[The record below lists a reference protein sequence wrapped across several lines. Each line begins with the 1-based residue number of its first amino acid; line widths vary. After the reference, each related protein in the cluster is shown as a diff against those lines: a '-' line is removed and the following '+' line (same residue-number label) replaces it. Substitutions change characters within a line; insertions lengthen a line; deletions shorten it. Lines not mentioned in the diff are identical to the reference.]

1 MKNKLS
7 FSSELAKFG
16 VGLFETMKVIGGR
29 VIFLEEH
36 LDRLYDGLADLEIPI
51 EVSKEELEQEILDY
65 VEGMEDQALRVTVCD
80 EGYNFSTREI
90 PYQPEDYQR
99 GYKVMLAPLKR
110 GQSTL
115 YQYKTTNYFAS
126 LYSKRA
132 ALKKGYD
139 EALFVNLDDLVLE
152 GSMTNLFFIAGD
164 KVVTPKSDLGL
175 LPGIIRGKV
184 IEIVKEL
191 GVELELTEIKLA
203 ELDRFEAVFATNS
216 LVDLIKVKEIE
227 DISYEDNNRLFA
239 QIKQCFKEQVYGFL
253 K

>member
-1 MKNKLS
+1 MKDKIS

-16 VGLFETMKVIGGR
+16 VGLFETMKVVDGR

-36 LDRLYDGLADLEIPI
+36 LDRLYDSLADLEIPLEI
-51 EVSKEELEQEILDY
+51 SKQDLEQEILDY
-65 VEGMEDQALRVTVCD
+65 AQGMDKKALRITVCD

-90 PYQPEDYQR
+90 PYQEEDYQC
-99 GYKVMLAPLKR
+99 GYRLMLAPLKR
-110 GQSTL
+110 GQSAL

-132 ALKKGYD
+132 ALKEGYD
-139 EALFVNLDDLVLE
+139 EALFVNLEDLVLE
-152 GSMTNLFFIAGD
+152 GSMTNLFFIEED

-184 IEIVKEL
+184 IEVAKEL
-191 GVELELTEIKLA
+191 GIEVELAEIKLA
-203 ELDRFEAVFATNS
+203 ELDRFQAAFATNS

-227 DISYEDNNRLFA
+227 GVAYEEDNRLFA
-239 QIKQCFKEQVYGFL
+239 QINQYFKGKVYSF
-253 K
+253 